1 MSQTNPNGT
10 SSKVARDDATVE
22 AIDWGSDDPA
32 AITIVETVA
41 SVRDTE
47 PTELEPLS
55 STVDPDALNTL
66 FAPGGGGPEMGLI
79 QFEYE
84 NCLVSV
90 TADGD
95 VSVAPVEQ

>member
-1 MSQTNPNGT
+1 M
-10 SSKVARDDATVE
+10 SSKNTTESAVASSEATVKT
-22 AIDWGSDDPA
+22 IDWNSSDPA

-41 SVRDTE
+41 AVREAD

-66 FAPGGGGPEMGLI
+66 FAASGGGAETGVI

-84 NCLVSV
+84 NCLISV
-90 TADGD
+90 TADGA